1 MSELFDI
8 PVAEAR
14 AEMLA
19 LLRAVAYEEGDFT
32 LASGKKSKYYIDG
45 RRVTM
50 HPRGAVLTGLLF
62 WEEIRDLVPAEG
74 PFGISGLTMGAD
86 PVITATALVA
96 AARGHE
102 LYPFYCRKEAKGH
115 GAGRQLEGYYDG
127 VASCVLVEDTAT
139 TGRSILKAAAA
150 VEAAGVRPVA
160 GILLVDREE
169 GAREAIEEAGLA
181 FRAVFSVRELQSG

>member
-8 PVAEAR
+8 AVAEAR

-32 LASGKKSKYYIDG
+32 LASGKKSDYYIDG

-50 HPRGAVLTGLLF
+50 HPRGAVLTGILF
-62 WEEIRDLVPAEG
+62 WEQIRELVPAQG
-74 PFGISGLTMGAD
+74 PFGISGLTLGAD
-86 PVITATALVA
+86 PIITATALVA
-96 AARGHE
+96 AARGCDLH
-102 LYPFYCRKEAKGH
+102 PFYCRKEPKGH

-127 VASCVLVEDTAT
+127 VRSCVLVEDTAT

-150 VEAAGVRPVA
+150 AENAGIDPVA

-169 GAREAIEEAGLA
+169 GAREAIVEAGLA
-181 FRAVFSVRELQSG
+181 FRAVFAVRELRSG

>member
-50 HPRGAVLTGLLF
+50 HPRGAVLTGILF
-62 WEEIRDLVPAEG
+62 WEEIRDLFPPEG
-74 PFGISGLTMGAD
+74 TFGISGLTMGAD
-86 PVITATALVA
+86 PIITATALA
-96 AARGHE
+96 AAAGGYE
-102 LYPFYCRKEAKGH
+102 LHPFYCRKEAKGH

-150 VEAAGVRPVA
+150 VEAAGIDPVA

-181 FRAVFSVRELQSG
+181 FRAVFKVRELQSG